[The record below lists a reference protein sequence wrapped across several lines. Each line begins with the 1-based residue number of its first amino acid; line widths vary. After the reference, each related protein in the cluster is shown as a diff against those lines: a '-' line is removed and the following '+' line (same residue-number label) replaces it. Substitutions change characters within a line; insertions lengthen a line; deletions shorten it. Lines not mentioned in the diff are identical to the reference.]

1 MSGSFLTGK
10 PRPVGGELHL
20 LRSDEISISISR
32 RRKRCWLSLGILK
45 SPVKG
50 KGGTA
55 WRRPPVGNIPRT
67 GTGNCAHTSKKDLI
81 SEVFFVITSCTRR
94 QFSNPEFR
102 GQDTAFSGK
111 CLSCNGFRPPRHRG
125 TGKPEREIGSM
136 RDACRCPE
144 FALQPRKLG
153 IPGFIK
159 PRSPGIKAL
168 RTGGSRGEALRFSHL
183 HDKRHARD
191 LPGID

>member
-1 MSGSFLTGK
+1 MNGSFLTGK
-10 PRPVGGELHL
+10 PRPVGGKLHI
-20 LRSDEISISISR
+20 LRSDEFSISLSN

-50 KGGTA
+50 KGGMH
-55 WRRPPVGNIPRT
+55 RRQPPVGNIPRT
-67 GTGNCAHTSKKDLI
+67 GTGNSAHTSKKDLI
-81 SEVFFVITSCTRR
+81 SEFFFVITSCTRK
-94 QFSNPEFR
+94 QFSNPEFC
-102 GQDTAFSGK
+102 GQDAAFSGK
-111 CLSCNGFRPPRHRG
+111 CLSCNGFQPLRHRG
-125 TGKPEREIGSM
+125 TAKLDLEVGSM

-144 FALQPRKLG
+144 FAQQPRKLG
-153 IPGFIK
+153 IPGFIE

-183 HDKRHARD
+183 HDKRHTRD